1 MMTASKQ
8 LTLPASHGLAVE
20 LAAGESLR
28 ITNTHGQQVVD
39 TWAFAADDPAE
50 YVSMAITRRML
61 LGLMVKAGDQLYTN
75 RREPLLTL
83 TEDTSPGIHD
93 ILIACCDVHTYEKL
107 GCAEYHRNCADNL
120 LEGMTALGREPPRVP
135 DPLNLFMNIP
145 VTNNRDIA
153 FEAPVSQAGDYVTL
167 RAERPAIIA
176 LSACPMD
183 LMPVNGPD
191 QTPRDVA
198 LEILD

>member
-1 MMTASKQ
+1 MSASRQ
-8 LTLPASHGLAVE
+8 MTLPAARGLAVE

-39 TWAFAADDPAE
+39 TWAFAADDVSE
-50 YVSMAITRRML
+50 YLSMAITRRML
-61 LGLMVKAGDQLYTN
+61 LKIMPKAGDQLFTN

-93 ILIACCDVHTYEKL
+93 ILIACCDMHTYEKL
-107 GCAEYHRNCADNL
+107 GCPDYHRNCADNL
-120 LEGMTALGREPPRVP
+120 VEGLAAIGREPPRIP

-145 VTNNRDIA
+145 VSNNLEIA
-153 FEAPVSQAGDYVTL
+153 FEAPVSRPGDQVTL
-167 RAERPAIIA
+167 RAERPAIVA

-183 LMPVNGPD
+183 LMPINGPD

-198 LEILD
+198 LEILG

>member
-1 MMTASKQ
+1 MTTPRK

-39 TWAFAADDPAE
+39 TWAFAAGDPSE
-50 YVSMAITRRML
+50 YMSMAITRRML
-61 LGLMVKAGDQLYTN
+61 LGLMVKAGDQLYSS
-75 RREPLLTL
+75 RREPLLTM

-93 ILIACCDVHTYEKL
+93 ILIACCDAHTYEKM
-107 GCAEYHRNCADNL
+107 GCTEHHRSCADNL
-120 LEGMTALGREPPRVP
+120 LEGMAAIGREPPRVP

-145 VTNNRDIA
+145 VSNNRNIA
-153 FEAPVSQAGDYVTL
+153 FEAPVSRAGDYVTL

-191 QTPRDVA
+191 QTPRLTPRSA
-198 LEILD
+198 